1 MTKKMDANLAVFAEQ
16 ILQAQSAGQPLVIQ
30 GGGSKRFYGEQN
42 QTGNVL
48 STLRF
53 SGIVGYEPSELVIT
67 AKCGTPLAEIEQTLA
82 QQGQMLGFEPPHFGP
97 NATIGG
103 CVSAGL
109 SGPRRAAAGAVRD
122 FVLGAQLLNA
132 GGEHLNFGGQVM
144 KNVAGYDVSRLL
156 CGAMGTLGLI
166 TQVSLKVL
174 PVPIAQQTRAI
185 ETNQTQALTLM
196 NQWAGQP
203 LPISAST
210 WVSGHLF
217 IRLSGSQVAIDSASK
232 VVQGELL
239 ANADSFWTSVREQT
253 HVFFQGQGDLWR
265 VSVPSVAPAIDA
277 HEPTLIEWNGAQRW
291 FIADGDINEAQSIR
305 KQAKQ
310 LGGHAQLFK
319 TSQVDSV
326 PRFETPSDG
335 VMQLNRAMK
344 SKFDP
349 QGIFN
354 PGRMFATI

>member
-1 MTKKMDANLAVFAEQ
+1 MDAELAVFAEQ
-16 ILQAQSAGQPLVIQ
+16 IRQAQSSGQPLVIQ

-42 QTGNVL
+42 QLGAVL
-48 STLRF
+48 STLNF
-53 SGIVGYEPSELVIT
+53 SGVVDYEPSELVIT
-67 AKCGTPLAEIEQTLA
+67 ARCGTALSVIEQTLA

-97 NATIGG
+97 SATIGG
-103 CVSAGL
+103 CISAGL
-109 SGPRRAAAGAVRD
+109 SGPRRAASGAARD
-122 FVLGAQLLNA
+122 FVLGAKLLN
-132 GGEHLNFGGQVM
+132 GTGEHLNFGGQVM

-174 PVPIAQQTRAI
+174 PIPIAEQTRVL
-185 ETNQTQALTLM
+185 ELNQALALKLM

-210 WVSGHLF
+210 WVDGQLLV
-217 IRLSGSQVAIDSASK
+217 RLSGSQVAIDSAIK
-232 VVQGELL
+232 TIQGNPLTD
-239 ANADSFWTSVREQT
+239 ASQFWSSIREQN
-253 HVFFQGQGDLWR
+253 HAFFQRPGDLWR
-265 VSVPSVAPAIDA
+265 LSVPSVSPVLDFS
-277 HEPTLIEWNGAQRW
+277 ESTLIEWNGAQRW
-291 FIADGDINEAQSIR
+291 LIASDDAFDAQRIR

-319 TSQVDSV
+319 TAQADSV
-326 PRFETPSDG
+326 PRFDIPSDG
-335 VMQLNRAMK
+335 VMQLNRALK